1 MASEAYLRPPH
12 PRRPPAQRSVSL
24 RHYNGPSPG
33 AKNTGSS
40 QTEGSSTSPSSNKP
54 NVSKADSGE
63 SSNADK
69 WFDGANNNADGKN
82 ITALD
87 SESCYALGICSSLL
101 TNSLCQTNPRSSF
114 NTHPRRK
121 LRTTEAKAQ

>member
-24 RHYNGPSPG
+24 RHYNDASLGP
-33 AKNTGSS
+33 KNTRSS
-40 QTEGSSTSPSSNKP
+40 QTEASSGSPSSNKP

-82 ITALD
+82 ISALD
-87 SESCYALGICSSLL
+87 SESKTCFWSL
-101 TNSLCQTNPRSSF
+101 
-114 NTHPRRK
+114 
-121 LRTTEAKAQ
+121 

>member
-24 RHYNGPSPG
+24 RHYNGPTPG
-33 AKNTGSS
+33 PKYPVTSS
-40 QTEGSSTSPSSNKP
+40 QTEGSSGSPSSNKP

-69 WFDGANNNADGKN
+69 WFDGANNNADRKN
-82 ITALD
+82 STALD
-87 SESCYALGICSSLL
+87 SESSIYLAICSSLL
-101 TNSLCQTNPRSSF
+101 TNPRC
-114 NTHPRRK
+114 
-121 LRTTEAKAQ
+121 

>member
-24 RHYNGPSPG
+24 RHNHGPSPDS
-33 AKNTGSS
+33 KNSKST
-40 QTEGSSTSPSSNKP
+40 QTEASSGSPSSNKP

-82 ITALD
+82 STIID
-87 SESCYALGICSSLL
+87 SEYSMCPQQSYLIVG
-101 TNSLCQTNPRSSF
+101 
-114 NTHPRRK
+114 
-121 LRTTEAKAQ
+121 